1 MFLLQIEGLGRPVSR
16 ILLYP
21 AIHLRGLSAP
31 GSSWRSRAYQPGL
44 ACGCRDNLACSHRS
58 FTWPVP
64 RGIPPVGSYPTL
76 SPITCA
82 GRGCPLRP
90 SAGLLSVALDVTAD
104 LRRAAPR
111 VLSPSGLSGRGF
123 RALASPDFALRTG
136 LKGRYTAT
144 GRTAQTYP
152 DIIPQGVPYGVT
164 SPASGAGPGVS
175 RRRVVRVRSWS
186 VSGAARLS
194 GRCSS
199 ASASAG
205 RP

>member
-1 MFLLQIEGLGRPVSR
+1 MCLLQIEGLGRPVSR

-31 GSSWRSRAYQPGL
+31 GSSRRSRAYQPGL
-44 ACGCRDNLACSHRS
+44 PAAAGTIWLARTGRLPGRS
-58 FTWPVP
+58 LAGYRRWALTPPFHPSPVP
-64 RGIPPVGSYPTL
+64 DGV
-76 SPITCA
+76 A
-82 GRGCPLRP
+82 PLRP

-164 SPASGAGPGVS
+164 SPASGVVPGV
-175 RRRVVRVRSWS
+175 
-186 VSGAARLS
+186 ARH
-194 GRCSS
+194 
-199 ASASAG
+199 
-205 RP
+205 

>member
-82 GRGCPLRP
+82 RWSRTVVRLYGP
-90 SAGLLSVALDVTAD
+90 SAGLLSVALDVAAG

-111 VLSPSGLSGRGF
+111 VIGPSGLSDRKAPVF
-123 RALASPDFALRTG
+123 ASPDFALHP
-136 LKGRYTAT
+136 GRSRDTAT
-144 GRTAQTYP
+144 GRTAQTLLE
-152 DIIPQGVPYGVT
+152 IIPQL
-164 SPASGAGPGVS
+164 
-175 RRRVVRVRSWS
+175 VR
-186 VSGAARLS
+186 
-194 GRCSS
+194 C
-199 ASASAG
+199 
-205 RP
+205 